1 MENIENLKSQAR
13 QYLELRK
20 NIKDVEER
28 KRLFNEYSK
37 LHLRIKYHTDQ
48 QYKEEKKKQSKE
60 HHDGLKDNEY
70 YLKKRNEYFKDYY
83 YKHKHPT
90 QPTTTAINAF

>member
-70 YLKKRNEYFKDYY
+70 YLKKRNEYFKHYY
-83 YKHKHPT
+83 NKHKHPT

>member
-1 MENIENLKSQAR
+1 MEQIENLKAQAK

-20 NIKDVEER
+20 NIKEETER

-60 HHDGLKDNEY
+60 HHETLKDNEW

-83 YKHKHPT
+83 NKHKHPT
-90 QPTTTAINAF
+90 QPTQTPINAF

>member
-20 NIKDVEER
+20 TTKDETER

-37 LHLRIKYHTDQ
+37 LYLRVKYHTDE
-48 QYKEEKKKQSKE
+48 QYKAEKKKQSKE
-60 HHDGLKDNEY
+60 YHEEYKENEY

-83 YKHKHPT
+83 NKHKHP
-90 QPTTTAINAF
+90 TTAINAF

>member
-28 KRLFNEYSK
+28 KRLFN
-37 LHLRIKYHTDQ
+37 
-48 QYKEEKKKQSKE
+48 
-60 HHDGLKDNEY
+60 
-70 YLKKRNEYFKDYY
+70 
-83 YKHKHPT
+83 
-90 QPTTTAINAF
+90 

>member
-1 MENIENLKSQAR
+1 MENIENLKAQAR

-28 KRLFNEYSK
+28 KKLFNEYAK
-37 LHLRIKYHTDQ
+37 IHLRVKYYTDE

-83 YKHKHPT
+83 NKHKHP
-90 QPTTTAINAF
+90 TTAINAF

>member
-1 MENIENLKSQAR
+1 MEQIENLKAQAK

-60 HHDGLKDNEY
+60 HHETLKENEW
-70 YLKKRNEYFKDYY
+70 YLKKRNDYFKDYY
-83 YKHKHPT
+83 NKHKHPT
-90 QPTTTAINAF
+90 QPINAF